1 MPYRPSSPYAPR
13 RRPRLTRRGRR
24 AVLAGT
30 LLALAAAIAVPLLLL
45 LLRDRP
51 ATLPPPPTLL
61 VPEGRRAAQVY
72 EAVDRAL
79 ALPDGAAREAAA
91 APAAALGLPA
101 AAGGNPEGYL
111 FPATYPLPEG
121 TTAEGLLRYMVA
133 TAARHFGTPAIAEA
147 ARAQG
152 LDPYQALIVASIA
165 QAEADTPDDMARVA
179 RVVHNRL
186 ARDMP
191 LQMDSTLNYALG
203 RSTIDTTLDDTRIAG
218 PYNTYARTGLPPTP
232 IGNPGDQA
240 MTAALHPP
248 AGDWLYFVTVAPG
261 DTRFTADY
269 ATHQANVAEFNE
281 RRRQERTQ

>member
-1 MPYRPSSPYAPR
+1 
-13 RRPRLTRRGRR
+13 
-24 AVLAGT
+24 
-30 LLALAAAIAVPLLLL
+30 AAIP
-45 LLRDRP
+45 
-51 ATLPPPPTLL
+51 PPPPTLL

-203 RSTIDTTLDDTRIAG
+203 RSTVDTTLDDTRIAG

>member
-24 AVLAGT
+24 AVLAGA

-45 LLRDRP
+45 LPRDRP
-51 ATLPPPPTLL
+51 AIPPPPPTLL

-152 LDPYQALIVASIA
+152 LDPYQVLIVASIA

-203 RSTIDTTLDDTRIAG
+203 RSTVDTTLDDTRIDG

-240 MTAALHPP
+240 MAAALHPP

>member
-24 AVLAGT
+24 AVLAGA

-45 LLRDRP
+45 LPRDRP

-165 QAEADTPDDMARVA
+165 QAEADTPGDMARVA

-203 RSTIDTTLDDTRIAG
+203 RSTVDTTLDDTRIAG

>member
-24 AVLAGT
+24 AVLAGA
-30 LLALAAAIAVPLLLL
+30 LLALAVAIAVPLLLL
-45 LLRDRP
+45 LPRDRS
-51 ATLPPPPTLL
+51 ATPPPPPTLL

-79 ALPDGAAREAAA
+79 ALPDGAARKAAT

-152 LDPYQALIVASIA
+152 LDPYRALIVASIA

-203 RSTIDTTLDDTRIAG
+203 RSTVDTTLDDTRIAG

-240 MTAALHPP
+240 MTAALHPA

-269 ATHQANVAEFNE
+269 ATHRANVAEFNE
-281 RRRQERTQ
+281 RRRQERTE

>member
-24 AVLAGT
+24 AVLTGA
-30 LLALAAAIAVPLLLL
+30 LLALAAAVAVPLLLL
-45 LLRDRP
+45 LPRDRP
-51 ATLPPPPTLL
+51 TAPPAPPTLL

-72 EAVDRAL
+72 ESVDRAL
-79 ALPDGAAREAAA
+79 ALPDGTARRAAA
-91 APAAALGLPA
+91 DPAAALGLPA

-111 FPATYPLPEG
+111 FPATYPLTEG

-133 TAARHFGTPAIAEA
+133 TAARRFGTPEIAEA

-152 LDPYQALIVASIA
+152 LDPYRAVIVASIA

-203 RSTIDTTLDDTRIAG
+203 RSTVDTTLDDTRIAG

-281 RRRQERTQ
+281 RRRQERTP

>member
-24 AVLAGT
+24 AVLAGA

-45 LLRDRP
+45 LPRDRP
-51 ATLPPPPTLL
+51 AIPPPTLL

-91 APAAALGLPA
+91 TPAAALGLPA

-203 RSTIDTTLDDTRIAG
+203 RSTVDTTLDDTRIDG